1 MRSQIGWCNISNTF
15 TVLLSA
21 DILLAL
27 SKTIN
32 DFQVVLKRISSVNI
46 FLLYYITP
54 GLDNFPPFARTRSSI
69 QLKKKWEFKGGKKYL
84 QSGIF
89 FYLFAFMRDW

>member
-1 MRSQIGWCNISNTF
+1 MADVTFQIPF

-32 DFQVVLKRISSVNI
+32 DFQVVLKRISSVDI

-54 GLDNFPPFARTRSSI
+54 GLDNFPPFARTRSSFSLRESENVREERNTYN
-69 QLKKKWEFKGGKKYL
+69 Q
-84 QSGIF
+84 
-89 FYLFAFMRDW
+89 AFSFTFWRS